1 MVKSFH
7 HLLEMVVFA
16 LECHNLLWDEGRW
29 SYASIKSGVLKQ
41 RIYGWVTLDDFLE
54 RLYFTLAFKIKNIME
69 AALTADVLL
78 RYC

>member
-1 MVKSFH
+1 
-7 HLLEMVVFA
+7 
-16 LECHNLLWDEGRW
+16 
-29 SYASIKSGVLKQ
+29 
-41 RIYGWVTLDDFLE
+41 VTLDDFLE